1 MTHALFPTLAK
12 AQTANKAEAK
22 KRGCDPASTLYW
34 YSTLACALTS
44 RVALVVGDDTPQAAS
59 VVAALVETL
68 PEDWGYED
76 EVTE

>member
-34 YSTLACALTS
+34 YSTIACTGTA
-44 RVALVVGDDTPQAAS
+44 RVALKIGQDAPQAAS

-68 PEDWGYED
+68 PEDWGHEA
-76 EVTE
+76 EATE